1 MYHKKLFVFISKDT
15 IKVNLQFLYFLV
27 SAIIVMYVYKV
38 KEIYKILCLKF
49 ISLND
54 YRIIH

>member
-1 MYHKKLFVFISKDT
+1 MYHKQLFVFISKDT
-15 IKVNLQFLYFLV
+15 IKVNLQFLCILV

-38 KEIYKILCLKF
+38 QEIYKILCLKF

-54 YRIIH
+54 YRIVH